1 MRGHRL
7 FRVAVKVALIGLIGS
22 AAAAGGPLSKQEVTT
37 LISGSTVTQRGDD
50 PSKRGSQLL
59 EYDAGGTVTRT
70 HTGTEHRGIVE
81 KGSWQVN
88 ANGQLCVTWQG
99 QAQSNCQYL
108 VPTGT
113 GGYNLTKDPATRGKM
128 TITGVSK

>member
-1 MRGHRL
+1 MKGHRL
-7 FRVAVKVALIGLIGS
+7 IRVTVRVALIGLIGS
-22 AAAAGGPLSKQEVTT
+22 AAAAGPLSKQEVTT

-50 PSKRGSQLL
+50 PSKSGSQLL

-81 KGSWQVN
+81 TGSWRVN

-99 QAQSNCQYL
+99 QAKPNCQYL

-113 GGYNLTKDPATRGKM
+113 GGYNLTQDPAKRGKM